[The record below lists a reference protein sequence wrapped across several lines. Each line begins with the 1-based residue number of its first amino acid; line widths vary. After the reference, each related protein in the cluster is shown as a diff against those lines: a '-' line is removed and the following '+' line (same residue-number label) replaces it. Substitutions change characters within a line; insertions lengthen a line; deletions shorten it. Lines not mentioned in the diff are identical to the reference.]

1 MSKHTRA
8 PWRTQGWVP
17 TWAYIPVHDAAHN
30 LVASL
35 YPHAGH
41 GYTREQVEANARL
54 IAAAPDLLA
63 ALELIASFGGKTL
76 IGDGR
81 YDEGAAH
88 AFAQAADVASAALA
102 KAVTEPRTPPT
113 TTEDQ

>member
-1 MSKHTRA
+1 MTKPTPG
-8 PWRTQGWVP
+8 PWEAKGAYVFAGKNCIGICDTDNATQK
-17 TWAYIPVHDAAHN
+17 
-30 LVASL
+30 
-35 YPHAGH
+35 
-41 GYTREQVEANARL
+41 RMEANAKL

-63 ALELIASFGGKTL
+63 ALELISSFGGKTL

-102 KAVTEPRTPPT
+102 KAVTEPCTPPT

>member
-1 MSKHTRA
+1 MSKHTPG
-8 PWRTQGWVP
+8 PWEVGYHDKHGQRTVLSQHIEICTCWHHSVG
-17 TWAYIPVHDAAHN
+17 AI
-30 LVASL
+30 
-35 YPHAGH
+35 
-41 GYTREQVEANARL
+41 EKEMEANARL